1 MARDRDQLPDLR
13 RSPGGGAKSGDPGPF
28 AVPEHI
34 ARLSPY
40 LPGKPA
46 LQLERELG
54 ITGAIKMASN
64 ENPLGPSPR
73 ALEAARRA
81 AGEMHLYPDGASFA
95 LRRGLAAHHGVDM
108 DELVVGGGSNELIHL
123 LVRTFCAPGR
133 DEVVTHR
140 HAFISY
146 ALAARTHGVDVV
158 ETPVTRELRCDVDA
172 LCAGFGPR
180 TRLVFVANPNN
191 PTGSHL
197 TRAELEEVLERA
209 PARALVVVDEAYHE
223 YAAGLDPDY
232 PAIEP
237 YRAERPAVVA
247 LRTFSKIHGMAG
259 LRIGYAICDRRAAR
273 RLDQTRRPF
282 NVTSVAQVAA
292 LAALDDREHVAR
304 SLEAAASGVAALT
317 RGFSGLGLTVLP
329 SLANFVLVDVGR
341 EADGVYQG
349 LLERGVITRPMA
361 AWGLPRHLRVSI
373 ASAPDIARAVD
384 AMAAVLAG

>member
-1 MARDRDQLPDLR
+1 MNRDT
-13 RSPGGGAKSGDPGPF
+13 GPF

-34 ARLSPY
+34 ERLQPY
-40 LPGKPA
+40 QPGKPVEE
-46 LQLERELG
+46 LERELG

-64 ENPLGPSPR
+64 ENPLGPSPL

-81 AGEMHLYPDGASFA
+81 AADMHLYPDGASFA
-95 LRRGLAAHHGVDM
+95 LRRGLAARLGVDL

-123 LVRTFCAPGR
+123 LVRTFCLPGR

-172 LCAGFGPR
+172 LCAAFGPR

-191 PTGSHL
+191 PTGAHL
-197 TRAELEEVLERA
+197 TRAELEQILERA
-209 PARALVVVDEAYHE
+209 PERALVVVDEAYHE
-223 YAAGLDPDY
+223 YAAALDPDY
-232 PAIEP
+232 AAVQP
-237 YRAERPAVVA
+237 YRAARPAIVA
-247 LRTFSKIHGMAG
+247 LRTFSKIYGMAG
-259 LRIGYAICDRRAAR
+259 VRIGYAVCDRRAAH

-282 NVTSVAQVAA
+282 NVGSVGQAAA
-292 LAALDDREHVAR
+292 LAALDDEEHLERSREAAR
-304 SLEAAASGVAALT
+304 SGLAALT
-317 RGFSGLGLTVLP
+317 RGFSDLGLTVLP

-341 EADGVYQG
+341 DAGEIYAG
-349 LLERGVITRPMA
+349 LLQRGVITRPMA

-384 AMAAVLAG
+384 AMAAVLGE